1 MNLLPRT
8 LPSLFPV
15 SLLALVTA
23 SVPVFAQPAPAPSPA
38 ADAAPAGGEERRSRR
53 DFNPEEMR
61 ARIEANLREQFQPEN
76 DEEWA
81 IIKERIQKVSE
92 LRRASAGGMMGA
104 MMAGGAFRGM
114 MTQGGRMG
122 ENAAGPRGRMGM
134 SPETEALQTALKSNA
149 PAAEIKARLDRLR
162 EVRKAGEAK
171 LVEAQEELRG
181 VLSVRQEAVAV
192 MAGLLP

>member
-1 MNLLPRT
+1 
-8 LPSLFPV
+8 
-15 SLLALVTA
+15 
-23 SVPVFAQPAPAPSPA
+23 
-38 ADAAPAGGEERRSRR
+38 
-53 DFNPEEMR
+53 MR

-134 SPETEALQTALKSNA
+134 SPETEALQTSLARI
-149 PAAEIKARLDRLR
+149 PARLLTL
-162 EVRKAGEAK
+162 A
-171 LVEAQEELRG
+171 G
-181 VLSVRQEAVAV
+181 VLALCRFRRPGLPRASKRRRTSSSRIKQVLALFPARLLLRDE
-192 MAGLLP
+192 LLPLRRESGS